1 MKKLFLTLGIA
12 CLFMTACNNAPKEAQ
27 VEEQPVVEEAAPVE
41 VCPMD
46 NFKAQLADW
55 ANYDEAKKAEVVGA
69 IKTFFD
75 EKDAQ
80 MAEGKECCQK
90 EGEEITE
97 EMKAKMDEMKA
108 KMEPIMEKWANW
120 AEMTVEDQKALI
132 EERFAAMQCCE
143 KPAEEPAPAE

>member
-27 VEEQPVVEEAAPVE
+27 VEEQPVVEEAAPAE

-97 EMKAKMDEMKA
+97 EMKAKM
-108 KMEPIMEKWANW
+108 EPIMEKWANW